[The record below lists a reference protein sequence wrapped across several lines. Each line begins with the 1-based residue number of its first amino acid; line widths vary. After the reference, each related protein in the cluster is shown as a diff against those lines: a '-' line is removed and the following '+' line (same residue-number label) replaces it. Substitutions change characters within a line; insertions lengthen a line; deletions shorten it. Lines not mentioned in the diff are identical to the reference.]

1 VAMLAAAIPRLVQH
15 GASAL
20 TEQDTIVLADFVN
33 TTGDPV
39 FDGTLKVALAVALE
53 QSPFLKVYPD
63 ERVQETLR
71 LMQRGPDERVTRAIA
86 REIAQRDQLKALIAG
101 SIAGLGTHYVIS
113 LEAAHA
119 STGDVVAREQGEAAN
134 KEGVLTTLGAAT
146 ARLREKLGES
156 LASVQKFDVPLARA
170 TTSSLEALHAYSLA
184 LDEGRFVNRLE
195 AIPHLKRAL
204 ELDPDFALAQALMSG
219 ILNNIGRTSEA
230 PVFSKRAFELRDRV
244 SERERFFIAWRY
256 YHDAT
261 RAWDKALDLTRAWTT
276 TYPREA
282 FAFNSLGLSEW
293 AFGGVEQARVNFSEA
308 IRLDPKFIAPYVN
321 IIGTLIA
328 LNRFD
333 EAEESV
339 KQARQ
344 QGLDFI
350 SIGRMAYLVAFL
362 KHDQQWMA
370 REMAAGRP
378 TPEGG
383 WASNWEARTTIAQGK
398 LADGHTK
405 FQETIQAALQAKDT
419 EFAAQW
425 TVEEAE
431 VHAML
436 GDCKDVRRDVDR
448 ALQWSRDN
456 STVERSARILALCDF
471 EADARRLIDE
481 LANRFTEATL
491 TLNLQIP
498 LAHASLAVR
507 RGETER
513 ALAILD
519 PLKLY
524 DHSIAAEFWPA
535 YLRGQAYLQAK
546 DGRAA
551 AAQFQS
557 IVDHPGEQ
565 PTSPLFALAHIGL
578 ARSWVMAGDP
588 AQARDAYQ
596 RFFKVWA
603 NADPALPVVIEARRE
618 AESLQ

>member
-1 VAMLAAAIPRLVQH
+1 M
-15 GASAL
+15 
-20 TEQDTIVLADFVN
+20 
-33 TTGDPV
+33 
-39 FDGTLKVALAVALE
+39 
-53 QSPFLKVYPD
+53 
-63 ERVQETLR
+63 
-71 LMQRGPDERVTRAIA
+71 
-86 REIAQRDQLKALIAG
+86 
-101 SIAGLGTHYVIS
+101 
-113 LEAAHA
+113 
-119 STGDVVAREQGEAAN
+119 AREQVEAAN
-134 KEGVLTTLGAAT
+134 KEEVLTTLGVAT

-184 LDEGRFVNRLE
+184 LDEGRFVSRLDT
-195 AIPHLKRAL
+195 IPHLKRAI

-219 ILNNIGRTSEA
+219 VLNNVGRTSEA

-244 SERERFFIAWRY
+244 SERERFFIGWRY

-261 RAWDKALDLTRAWTT
+261 QAWDKALELTRIVDDDVSARGLCLQQ
-276 TYPREA
+276 PR
-282 FAFNSLGLSEW
+282 LCEW
-293 AFGGVEQARVNFSEA
+293 AFGGVEQARAAFSEA

-321 IIGTLIA
+321 IIGTQIA

-333 EAEESV
+333 EAEQSV
-339 KQARQ
+339 RQARQ

-362 KHDQQWMA
+362 KHDKEWMA
-370 REMAAGRP
+370 RELAAGRP

-405 FQETIQAALQAKDT
+405 FEGTIRSALQVKDM

-431 VHAML
+431 VRAML
-436 GDCKDVRRDVDR
+436 GDCKDVRSSVDR

-456 STVERSARILALCDF
+456 ATVERSARILALCDF

-578 ARSWVMAGDP
+578 ARSWVMAGDT

-596 RFFKVWA
+596 RFFNVWA
-603 NADPALPVVIEARRE
+603 NADPALPVVIAARRE